1 MVDDNPGT
9 TIIPHSSKIKFKDI
23 VINLVDVGG
32 LKKKKSKSHDKK
44 QKLITKETL
53 KSLKHSDIVLFLNRS
68 KF

>member
-9 TIIPHSSKIKFKDI
+9 TVLPHSSKLNLKI

-32 LKKKKSKSHDKK
+32 LKKSKSHDKK

-53 KSLKHSDIVLFLNRS
+53 KSLKHST
-68 KF
+68 